1 MLWRMT
7 TSSEKRS
14 QFLSSLTSVLAIIAV
29 VAAFG
34 LITAQAYVRWSL
46 NQNFTFLGGN
56 VIEALLIAGFGTL
69 AYLKGR
75 N

>member
-1 MLWRMT
+1 MT
-7 TSSEKRS
+7 TSEKRS
-14 QFLSSLTSVLAIIAV
+14 QLISSVTSVLAIIAV
-29 VAAFG
+29 LAAFG
-34 LITAQAYVRWSL
+34 FIIAQAYVRWSL

-69 AYLKGR
+69 AYLRGR